1 MLRQVLLQAQHHP
14 LRPNSGLAFRGRWVH
29 QKVSRQ
35 EKERGAFVF
44 SLTFSC
50 RCVHGNVFKRIRVG
64 EISFPNNWLE
74 GNATVI
80 LVDIVSHTNQETCTR
95 REKDESRC
103 TQNGL
108 ADGSF
113 IK

>member
-1 MLRQVLLQAQHHP
+1 MAMFSKE
-14 LRPNSGLAFRGRWVH
+14 SGWVKYH
-29 QKVSRQ
+29 FQTTGWK
-35 EKERGAFVF
+35 
-44 SLTFSC
+44 
-50 RCVHGNVFKRIRVG
+50 
-64 EISFPNNWLE
+64 